1 MKKLILLTGIF
12 IIGLCSF
19 AEGIKLTGEA
29 VFDWV
34 DMTQIQRDTTIEHYR
49 DILFGDEGI
58 TPYSKKEFRQ
68 KFAAYLRDPNYKEN
82 YRKAKMGQT
91 ETEDANL
98 CAFFYKKDILI
109 IYAIQY
115 KNNPRNVYYYNA
127 YGYLQYVDDI
137 SDNYPNYPYNSKQ
150 YRKNGE
156 LVSAI
161 YFTSPDTQYMYKP
174 NKEFKGLWY
183 KEKMFDANGKQTVE
197 RTNWGI

>member
-1 MKKLILLTGIF
+1 MKKFILIIAIIFFGLTANADGIQ
-12 IIGLCSF
+12 
-19 AEGIKLTGEA
+19 LTGEVA
-29 VFDWV
+29 FDWV

-49 DILFGDEGI
+49 DILFGKDGI
-58 TPYSKKEFRQ
+58 VQYSKDDFKQ
-68 KFAAYLRDPNYKEN
+68 KFAKYNRDPDYIEN

-115 KNNPRNVYYYNA
+115 KNNPRNVFYYNA

-137 SDNYPNYPYNSKQ
+137 SDNYPDYPYNSKQ
-150 YRKNGE
+150 YRKNGK

-161 YFTSPDTQYMYKP
+161 YFTSPDMQYMYKP
-174 NKEFKGLWY
+174 DGKFKGLWY
-183 KEKMFDANGKQTVE
+183 KEKMYDSNGKQTVE

>member
-1 MKKLILLTGIF
+1 MKKLIVLIGILF
-12 IIGLCSF
+12 IGLTSF
-19 AEGIKLTGEA
+19 ADGIKLTGEA
-29 VFDWV
+29 VFDWI
-34 DMTQIQRDTTIEHYR
+34 DMTQIQRDTTIDHYR
-49 DILFGDEGI
+49 DILFGNEGI
-58 TPYSKKEFRQ
+58 AQYSKDDFKQ
-68 KFAAYLRDPNYKEN
+68 KFKPFLRDNNHKEN

-150 YRKNGE
+150 YKKNGK

-161 YFTSPDTQYMYKP
+161 YFTSPDMQYMYKP

-183 KEKMFDANGKQTVE
+183 KAKMYDANGKQTVE

>member
-1 MKKLILLTGIF
+1 MPLHALW
-12 IIGLCSF
+12 S
-19 AEGIKLTGEA
+19 
-29 VFDWV
+29 
-34 DMTQIQRDTTIEHYR
+34 
-49 DILFGDEGI
+49 
-58 TPYSKKEFRQ
+58 
-68 KFAAYLRDPNYKEN
+68 
-82 YRKAKMGQT
+82 RK
-91 ETEDANL
+91 
-98 CAFFYKKDILI
+98 
-109 IYAIQY
+109 
-115 KNNPRNVYYYNA
+115 V
-127 YGYLQYVDDI
+127 QYVDDI